1 MSWSSFFFRPKERE
15 DDRPPGAKYKCQ
27 DRTSYIGPGQDN
39 PKQPLVPDHKAR
51 TKYVDLTL
59 EPNGDVTAPR
69 LRDRSLGARL
79 ELRKRLMKR
88 RRWLVNVEFMMAMLG
103 IMLMV
108 VENELYYANK
118 LTEKDSAVSFVLK
131 LFITIT
137 TVILLIAICLYY
149 QAGIEL
155 RMFDGRV
162 DDPFAVTPLY
172 TWLTLVVELTVC
184 AVHPFPGNVWR
195 PDPSISCLDNV
206 KTLQVSIPKWITCSK
221 CSAASEPTMR
231 GSIDGILSVLMM
243 LRLYLV
249 GKFIVVHSSILTD
262 PTTQNVS
269 AVSHVKININ
279 FVLKAALNNHPA
291 EVITLMI
298 LTMYLVSV
306 WSMRT
311 CELYYTDMPENQS
324 VSEAMWLSAI
334 TFLTVGYGDLTP
346 KTHCGRFIAV
356 STALMGLCSTALLV
370 AVIARKLEQTH
381 SERYVYNFL
390 TRVHLRNKF
399 KAAAADVVKHTLKI
413 CSMRKRGKLP
423 VSSLDRTVLQWRLR
437 SAIRTIRAS
446 RAAQAEIEEASVGL
460 SEVCQMISTL
470 EKRAKDSQNTQKEIL
485 EKMDALQSQMAAFM
499 RNRDGADQGKT

>member
-1 MSWSSFFFRPKERE
+1 MTGPLAQNTNVKV
-15 DDRPPGAKYKCQ
+15 
-27 DRTSYIGPGQDN
+27 RTVTAVNKTPIAGQDN

-88 RRWLVNVEFMMAMLG
+88 RRWLVNVEFVMAMLG

-184 AVHPFPGNVWR
+184 AVHPFPGNVWA
-195 PDPSISCLDNV
+195 DFLVISTDR
-206 KTLQVSIPKWITCSK
+206 
-221 CSAASEPTMR
+221 SEPTMR